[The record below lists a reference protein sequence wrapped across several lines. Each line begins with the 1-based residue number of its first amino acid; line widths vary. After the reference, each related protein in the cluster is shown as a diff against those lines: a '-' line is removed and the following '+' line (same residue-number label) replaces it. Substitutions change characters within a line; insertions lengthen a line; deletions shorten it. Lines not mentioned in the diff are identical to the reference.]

1 MIVGAASLAY
11 VDIGAAKDAVS
22 RLQMGRGRGLD
33 GVCCVNV

>member
-22 RLQMGRGRGLD
+22 RLQMGRGRGWMGL
-33 GVCCVNV
+33 GCAV